1 MELMAE
7 DPERQLRRTNLTR
20 ERAKL
25 STAQEWINSIRHKED
40 DEDMTISEDTMAD
53 GFPRW
58 TSGPRSVLERS
69 FGKPLFACVGIV

>member
-25 STAQEWINSIRHKED
+25 SRAQEWINSIRHKDE
-40 DEDMTISEDTMAD
+40 DEDMAISEDTLAD
-53 GFPRW
+53 GFPPMDEW
-58 TSGPRSVLERS
+58 TEE
-69 FGKPLFACVGIV
+69 CV